1 MINEMKMTASEVFLA
16 KNFSEKIVGNIDNK
30 DFMDFRNKR
39 RSPAKILEDNIK
51 GKLAEMFVCNGLGD
65 NSIESVMDFN
75 IYDEGIGDDFDVVAG
90 DFKIDVK
97 ASSPKAKCIMV
108 EENKMNS
115 WESRGKP
122 DYLIMVSVYN
132 SGINWYCEYV
142 AGISMEEFL
151 TKGKLYERGE
161 FIPNTTMSLKANN
174 WIIHKSDCYSSENLI
189 QTIRGKDG
197 V

>member
-1 MINEMKMTASEVFLA
+1 MKMTASEVFLA
-16 KNFSEKIVGNIDNK
+16 ENFSKQIVGNIDNK

-39 RSPAKILEDNIK
+39 RSPKKILEDNIK
-51 GKLAEMFVCNGLGD
+51 GKLAEMFICNGLGD
-65 NSIESVMDFN
+65 NNILSTMDFN
-75 IYDEGIGDDFDVVAG
+75 IYDEGVGDDFDVVVD

-108 EENKMNS
+108 EEKKMKS
-115 WESRGKP
+115 WEARGKP

-142 AGISMEEFL
+142 AGISMDEFL
-151 TKGKLYERGE
+151 TVGKLYKRGE

-174 WIIHKSDCYSSENLI
+174 WIIHKKDCFTSEDLVKK
-189 QTIRGKDG
+189 IRSTNGI
-197 V
+197 